1 MPITIDYEFY
11 KPKSI
16 EETLGL
22 LNKFGKK
29 AFPLAGGTDL
39 IIRLQES
46 MDNPEAIIDLKGLN
60 ELKRLELVKNKLYIG
75 SLVTFSTL
83 IDSDM
88 IKKKFPLIWE
98 AAGNVASVP
107 VRNRATMVGN
117 ICSCVPCM
125 DSAPALLIYDTSVI
139 VRSID
144 GERKIPTVEWFVG
157 PRKTSL
163 KENELVIG
171 LEVSLPEKN
180 NGTSYV
186 KLKRYEGEDLAQ
198 ACAGIMVLDKNEY
211 RIAYGSVGPVPVRAG
226 KIEKLLNGKK
236 LSEKLIEE
244 ATRIVSEEI
253 SPITDIRA
261 SKEYRTHIC
270 KVMLERGLKAAEER
284 MRGKGPK
291 YGISL
296 I

>member
-1 MPITIDYEFY
+1 MPITNDFEYF
-11 KPKSI
+11 KPKNI
-16 EETLGL
+16 DETLGL
-22 LNKFGKK
+22 LQKFGKK
-29 AFPLAGGTDL
+29 AKPLAGGTDL
-39 IIRLQES
+39 IIRLN
-46 MDNPEAIIDLKGLN
+46 DGADTPEAVIDIKGLDDLK
-60 ELKRLELVKNKLYIG
+60 KLELSKSKLFIG
-75 SLVTFSTL
+75 SLVTFSML
-83 IDSDM
+83 IDSDV

-125 DSAPALLIYDTSVI
+125 DSAPALLVYDSAVV
-139 VRSID
+139 VRSVD
-144 GERKIPTVEWFVG
+144 GERRIPVVEWFVG

-171 LEVSLPEKN
+171 LEIQQPEKN

-198 ACAGIMVLDKNEY
+198 ACVGIMALDKNEY
-211 RIAYGSVGPVPVRAG
+211 RIAYGSVGPVPARAM
-226 KIEKLLNGKK
+226 KIEKLLNGNK
-236 LSEKLIEE
+236 LTDKLIED
-244 ATRIVSEEI
+244 AAKIVKDEI

-261 SKEYRTHIC
+261 SKEYRVHMC
-270 KVMLERGLKAAEER
+270 EVMLGRGLNAAAER
-284 MRGKGPK
+284 LKGKGPE
-291 YGISL
+291 YGKNL